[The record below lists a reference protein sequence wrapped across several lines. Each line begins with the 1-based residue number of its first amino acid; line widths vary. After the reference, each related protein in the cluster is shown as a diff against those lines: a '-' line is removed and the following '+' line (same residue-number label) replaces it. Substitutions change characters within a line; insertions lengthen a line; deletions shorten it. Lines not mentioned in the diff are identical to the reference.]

1 MTASRPYHRPDLGDA
16 GVLAPGRWRWLRA
29 LGWMVLMFAL
39 VGLVAS
45 LPNIAAAHAALPPG
59 TALPLSL
66 VAIAVAY
73 LLYAGLVRW
82 GEKRRPSELAPRP
95 AATEL
100 AIGLAVGLGMFA
112 LVFTILRLSGL
123 YTLAPGGWTDWPVD
137 IGRDLGTG
145 LIEELLIRLI
155 VFRLVSRAFGI
166 PFGLAISAALFGLAH
181 LANPNASAFAAFA
194 IGIEAGLMLAAF
206 YVLTGR
212 IWMSVGVHAAWN
224 FAQGSVFGAR
234 VSGLTDTG
242 SLFVSGPVAGASP
255 LLSGG
260 AFGPEASLP
269 AVAVGVAVAW
279 AVLRASWRQG
289 AARAG

>member
-1 MTASRPYHRPDLGDA
+1 MTFPHHLPDLGDA

-29 LGWMVLMFAL
+29 LGWMILLFAL

-66 VAIAVAY
+66 LAIAVAH
-73 LLYAGLVRW
+73 LVYAGLVRW
-82 GEKRRPSELAPRP
+82 GEKRRPTELALRP
-95 AATEL
+95 AALEL
-100 AIGLAVGLGMFA
+100 TIGVAIGLGMFA
-112 LVFTILRLSGL
+112 LAFAILRLFGL
-123 YTLAPGGWTDWPVD
+123 YTTLPGSWTDWPID

-145 LIEELLIRLI
+145 LVEELLIRLI
-155 VFRLVSRAFGI
+155 VLRLTSRAFGI
-166 PFGLAISAALFGLAH
+166 LSGLAISAALFGFAH
-181 LANPNASAFAAFA
+181 LANPNATLFAGIA
-194 IGIEAGLMLAAF
+194 IAVEAGVMLGAF
-206 YVLTGR
+206 YILTGR

-224 FAQGSVFGAR
+224 FAQGPIFGAR
-234 VSGLTDTG
+234 VSGLTDMG
-242 SLFVSGPVAGASP
+242 SLFVSAPASGASE

-269 AVAVGVAVAW
+269 AVLVGVAVAW
-279 AVLRASWRQG
+279 ATLSAARRQG